1 MFDLQGVNKRYF
13 GVTLHLEDESKI
25 EINVEPPK
33 LKVLKRLT
41 SLAKAKEEEDV
52 IENLEGA
59 ITDLLNKNK
68 EKIKVDKYVEE
79 FSIDEMQQLLTAFFK
94 WLNQEKNS
102 KN

>member
-41 SLAKAKEEEDV
+41 SLAKAKEEDV

>member
-41 SLAKAKEEEDV
+41 SWAKAKEEDV

>member
-1 MFDLQGVNKRYF
+1 MFDLNSVNKRYF

-41 SLAKAKEEEDV
+41 SLAKAKEEDV

>member
-41 SLAKAKEEEDV
+41 SLAKSKEEDV